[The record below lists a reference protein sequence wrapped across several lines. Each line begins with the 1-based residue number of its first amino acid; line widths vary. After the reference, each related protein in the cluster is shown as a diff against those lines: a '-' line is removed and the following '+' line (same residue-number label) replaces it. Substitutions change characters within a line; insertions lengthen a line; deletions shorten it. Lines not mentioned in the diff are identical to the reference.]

1 MRKSQIILFI
11 LALLV
16 WMLLTWPP
24 DFQHLIVGIL
34 VAIFVSYITG
44 DMFAPLETKG
54 KQKKDMMSLT
64 GSRYLWFL
72 YYIPLFIWECIK
84 ANIDVAYRVAHPDLP
99 INPGIVKVKT
109 TLKSDT
115 GLTFLA
121 NSITLTPGTM
131 SVDIDPENGYL
142 YIHWIDVKD
151 KDIQKAT
158 EIIVQNFENVLK
170 RIFE

>member
-11 LALLV
+11 LAFLIWSFLV
-16 WMLLTWPP
+16 WPP
-24 DFQHLIVGIL
+24 DYQHLLIG
-34 VAIFVSYITG
+34 IFVSAFVAFMTG
-44 DMFAPLETKG
+44 DMFVKRPHMFKSI
-54 KQKKDMMSLT
+54 K
-64 GSRYLWFL
+64 RYFWFL
-72 YYIPLFIWECIK
+72 YYIPLFLWECIK

-131 SVDIDPENGYL
+131 SVDIDAENGFL

-158 EIIVQNFENVLK
+158 EIIVQKFEGVLK
-170 RIFE
+170 KIFE